1 MFLKNAKILGYSN
14 FSAAE
19 FGDRVENKWHTISRP
34 LVIQQFGL
42 RFQLFMATAFDNNS
56 TIVIL

>member
-19 FGDRVENKWHTISRP
+19 FGIWVENKWHTINRP
-34 LVIQQFGL
+34 LMIQ
-42 RFQLFMATAFDNNS
+42 
-56 TIVIL
+56 